1 MESWSSDDL
10 IPLPGLPCLLWGVR
24 KNEQRERG
32 SERRMMRGV
41 LYRDKHILKAQQAGK
56 TECVCVCIQSFENHI
71 EENIQRQELYN

>member
-10 IPLPGLPCLLWGVR
+10 IPLPGLPCLWAMNREKGG
-24 KNEQRERG
+24 QRE
-32 SERRMMRGV
+32 EWWHQRGV